1 MLVNEMI
8 WPIDDYTWQFIALL
22 IYRDKAIKIL
32 ILSREN
38 DKNAI
43 KLKSFFLSYN
53 NTIKAI

>member
-1 MLVNEMI
+1 MYI
-8 WPIDDYTWQFIALL
+8 SIQQYTWQFIALL